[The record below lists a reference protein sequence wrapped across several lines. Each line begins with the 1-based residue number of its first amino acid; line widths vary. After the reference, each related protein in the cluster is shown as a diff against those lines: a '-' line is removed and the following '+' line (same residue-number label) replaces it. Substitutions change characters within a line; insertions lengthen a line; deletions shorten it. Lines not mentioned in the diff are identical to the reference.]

1 MSVAV
6 CDYQIEVNLISYNNS
21 ARRLDNGL
29 GQCCDVKTNNTMQPA
44 ASCLGQDTCDVRF
57 KFSAEN
63 FTTRMKYSDQS
74 VVIGPYQDSDVV
86 TFDRCCTLMD
96 GSRNPLVFLVPST
109 DWRNGV
115 SCTSVLSRA
124 LQI

>member
-21 ARRLDNGL
+21 ARRLDNGQ

-44 ASCLGQDTCDVRF
+44 ASCLGQDTCDVQF

-63 FTTRMKYSDQS
+63 FTTRMKFSGQS
-74 VVIGPYQDSDVV
+74 VVIGPYQDSDVI

-96 GSRNPLVFLVPST
+96 SSRNPLVFLVPST

-115 SCTSVLSRA
+115 SC
-124 LQI
+124 Q